1 METKIY
7 AHRGA
12 SKYAPENTMPAFQLA
27 LDMNADGIETDVQLT
42 KDGVPILIH
51 DEKLKRTTTGS
62 GYVKDYTLEELQQL
76 DAGSWF
82 DATFTGTKLIT
93 LEQLLQWIKPTSLL
107 LNLELKNN
115 VIDYENLEEKVY
127 NLVVSY
133 DMLHRTVFSSF
144 NKDSVSR
151 LHKIDPH
158 AEVAYLT
165 SKKIRRLKHFLTT
178 IGASSIH
185 AKYRLLNTDFVSE
198 CKRHKLNLRVYT
210 VNKPFSIVRCYQL
223 GCTAIFT
230 DVPDVAYQLMQ
241 KALSGNWKNDKKKW
255 LRKK

>member
-93 LEQLLQWIKPTSLL
+93 LEQLLQWIKPTYLL
-107 LNLELKNN
+107 LNL
-115 VIDYENLEEKVY
+115 
-127 NLVVSY
+127 
-133 DMLHRTVFSSF
+133 
-144 NKDSVSR
+144 
-151 LHKIDPH
+151 
-158 AEVAYLT
+158 
-165 SKKIRRLKHFLTT
+165 
-178 IGASSIH
+178 
-185 AKYRLLNTDFVSE
+185 
-198 CKRHKLNLRVYT
+198 
-210 VNKPFSIVRCYQL
+210 
-223 GCTAIFT
+223 
-230 DVPDVAYQLMQ
+230 
-241 KALSGNWKNDKKKW
+241 
-255 LRKK
+255 